1 MYTPMVKQYLEIK
14 GQHPDSILFFRLGDF
29 YEMFFEDA
37 STASR
42 ELDIVLT
49 ARDGGGQTRIPMC
62 GVPYHSAN
70 HYIARLINRGYKV
83 AVCEQMEDPKNVKGI
98 VKREVVRIITPGTLI
113 EDTMLPGSSSNYLA
127 AVVHFK
133 NNCGLAYIDISTGE
147 FMVTEFEGSQ
157 AEADLLSELQRI
169 SPAECLVEENSEWR
183 EKFKGVMDTAVI
195 TQVQPQEG
203 IEAAKQFLL
212 KQFNLVS
219 LESFGLEGY
228 TSGLL
233 AASVVLTFLEHTQ
246 KTSLRHI
253 KRIKP
258 YHIDRYLQMNFTT
271 YKNLELTGSL
281 REGKKEGALLSIL
294 DYCLTSMGKRELKRW
309 IDRPLMDVELIN
321 QRLQSVKEIKENL
334 VLKEQ
339 IKQHLDAIYDLE
351 RLAGKLGSG
360 LANPRDL
367 LSIKL
372 SAQMLRGIKNHL
384 NACKSELLTWICQL
398 DPLTDI
404 RDIIKTS
411 INDDAPATIKE
422 GNIIKSGYNQEIDEL
437 RAINQQGARWLVN
450 FENQERIR
458 TGIKNLKVGF
468 NKVYGYY
475 IEVSKANQHLVPP
488 DYYRKQTLVNGER
501 YVCEELKQYEEKLTT
516 AHDRL
521 IALEAEMFE
530 EIRNRLALHI
540 DRILDTANRIA
551 VLDVLYSL
559 AHAAYLHDYVM
570 PEVDYSGKIEIKSG
584 RHPVVENT
592 LKSGFVPNDIK
603 IDQEDRRFCLITGP
617 NMGGKSTFMRQVALI
632 VVPPISITT
641 ELDSSMVRATA
652 PIVLAAG
659 PEKTVSHGLIK
670 DISRGIVP
678 PSALSIWMS
687 VFMPLSLIA
696 SFIALVN

>member
-1 MYTPMVKQYLEIK
+1 
-14 GQHPDSILFFRLGDF
+14 
-29 YEMFFEDA
+29 
-37 STASR
+37 
-42 ELDIVLT
+42 
-49 ARDGGGQTRIPMC
+49 
-62 GVPYHSAN
+62 
-70 HYIARLINRGYKV
+70 
-83 AVCEQMEDPKNVKGI
+83 
-98 VKREVVRIITPGTLI
+98 
-113 EDTMLPGSSSNYLA
+113 
-127 AVVHFK
+127 
-133 NNCGLAYIDISTGE
+133 
-147 FMVTEFEGSQ
+147 
-157 AEADLLSELQRI
+157 
-169 SPAECLVEENSEWR
+169 
-183 EKFKGVMDTAVI
+183 
-195 TQVQPQEG
+195 
-203 IEAAKQFLL
+203 
-212 KQFNLVS
+212 VS

-233 AASVVLTFLEHTQ
+233 AASAVLTFLEHTQ
-246 KTSLRHI
+246 KMNLKHI
-253 KRIKP
+253 RTIKP
-258 YHIDRYLQMNFTT
+258 YSIDRYLQMNFTT
-271 YKNLELTGSL
+271 YKNLELTESL
-281 REGKKEGALLSIL
+281 REGKKEGTLLSTL
-294 DYCLTSMGKRELKRW
+294 DYCLTSMGKREIKRW

-321 QRLQSVKEIKENL
+321 RRLQSVKEIKENL

-339 IKQHLDAIYDLE
+339 IKQHLGTIYDLE

-372 SAQMLRGIKNHL
+372 SAQMLGGIKNHL
-384 NACKSELLTWICQL
+384 NACKSGLLSWICQL
-398 DPLTDI
+398 DALTDV
-404 RDIIKTS
+404 RDIIETS

-422 GNIIKSGYNQEIDEL
+422 GNIIKSGYNTEIDEL
-437 RAINQQGARWLVN
+437 RAINQQGAKWLVN
-450 FENQERIR
+450 FENQERTR

-559 AHAAYLHDYVM
+559 ASAAYLHDYVM
-570 PEVDYSGKIEIKSG
+570 PGVDYSGKIEIKSG

-603 IDQEDRRFCLITGP
+603 IDREDRRFCLITGP

-632 VVPPISITT
+632 VVMAQIGSFVPAEQAHIGVVDKIFTRVGAS
-641 ELDSSMVRATA
+641 DD
-652 PIVLAAG
+652 LAAG
-659 PEKTVSHGLIK
+659 QSTFMVEMIEVASMLNNATESSLIIL
-670 DISRGIVP
+670 DEIGRGT
-678 PSALSIWMS
+678 STYDG
-687 VFMPLSLIA
+687 LSLAYSVSEYIHEVIRA
-696 SFIALVN
+696 KTLFATHYHELTALADRYKGMINLTVAVKEVDNSVVFLKKVLPGKADKSYGIHVAKLAGLPEAVINRSEEILSGLETKPVTFNHNNICVEQPGLFSCEALLLDELKSLNLDGITPKQALDILYGWTTRLKIEQ